1 VSYALAELS
10 IAMSA
15 RRVLAPATL
24 VAFAVIG
31 LYAYRPN
38 PVQASFSATALL
50 TALFT
55 AWLVAAVEREVGATA
70 QGILTVRSGG
80 AVGAWRGRI
89 LLVLMLSAAVTVF
102 AIVWPVAT
110 GAFDRTPGLGD
121 LLAAALGHFVIG
133 TFGGML
139 ALLLGAPVRMATSFA
154 VVLLVVLGSLA
165 LTGALGV
172 FAGPGGA
179 AHALEHTPRDRVSL
193 DLALACGLTA
203 VESAGLAYAARRQSR
218 WRG

>member
-1 VSYALAELS
+1 MSYARAQLS
-10 IAMSA
+10 IAVSA

-80 AVGAWRGRI
+80 AVAAWRGRI
-89 LLVLMLSAAVTVF
+89 VLVLLLSVAVTVF
-102 AIVWPVAT
+102 SIAWPTAT
-110 GAFDRTPGLGD
+110 DAFDRTPGLGD
-121 LLAAALGHFVIG
+121 LAAAVLGHLAAGA
-133 TFGGML
+133 FGGML
-139 ALLLGAPVRMATSFA
+139 ALLLAPPVRMATSFA
-154 VVLLVVLGSLA
+154 LVLLVVLGSLA
-165 LTGALGV
+165 LTGTLGV
-172 FAGPGGA
+172 AAGPGGA

-193 DLALACGLTA
+193 HLAAACLITA
-203 VESAGLAYAARRQSR
+203 LESAGLAYAARRQSR